1 MSIQTTDYLRQ
12 QNMVC
17 NSLLDSNITLDLM
30 NLSAYSQNIRHG
42 FLQVGEIKIFSGNVK
57 ALGFS
62 VLA

>member
-1 MSIQTTDYLRQ
+1 
-12 QNMVC
+12 MVC